1 MVLRVKIMGIKKIR
15 KRVVLHTDDELIM
28 SHKLWF
34 QHLPECDG
42 ISATANMDGFTVL
55 NAIKMRFG
63 WDTDMIRKASDMCNE
78 RDEIAI
84 LDRLTPKLFLVPR
97 TRVDDPSK
105 SEFYIQDLFAALD
118 RVGVENLQ
126 FTHYSFIDHL
136 AFKGELEA
144 VLRTIFAPK
153 LDTKLEQLILDTD
166 YRVVDRMIKIFD
178 ELGIQ

>member
-1 MVLRVKIMGIKKIR
+1 MGIKKIH
-15 KRVVLHTDDELIM
+15 KRAVFHTDDELIM

-34 QHLPECDG
+34 QYVPECDG

-55 NAIKMRFG
+55 NAIKMRFR
-63 WDTDMIRKASDMCNE
+63 WNHDMIQRASDMCNE

-105 SEFYIQDLFAALD
+105 SEFYIKDLFAALD
-118 RVGVENLQ
+118 RVRVKNLQ

-136 AFKGELEA
+136 AFKGELET

-153 LDTKLEQLILDTD
+153 LDTKLEQLVLDTD
-166 YRVVDRMIKIFD
+166 YRVVDKMIDFFD
-178 ELGIQ
+178 ELGIR